1 MNNNIKWTNVLYQQT
16 IDYLENGNIPPFRK
30 DKLER
35 FIIRSNKINVEDNK
49 LYYYNKEIIKIDDIN
64 NVLHRL
70 YTNPFPHLSRFYGSK
85 GIKIIYNKMILY
97 MCNNM

>member
-1 MNNNIKWTNVLYQQT
+1 MNIVKWTNVLYQQT
-16 IDYLENGNIPPFRK
+16 IDYLENGNIPNFRK

-35 FIIRSNKINVEDNK
+35 FIVRSNKINVEDNK
-49 LYYYNKEIIKIDDIN
+49 LYYYNKEIIKINDIN
-64 NVLHRL
+64 NVLH
-70 YTNPFPHLSRFYGSK
+70 RFYGSK